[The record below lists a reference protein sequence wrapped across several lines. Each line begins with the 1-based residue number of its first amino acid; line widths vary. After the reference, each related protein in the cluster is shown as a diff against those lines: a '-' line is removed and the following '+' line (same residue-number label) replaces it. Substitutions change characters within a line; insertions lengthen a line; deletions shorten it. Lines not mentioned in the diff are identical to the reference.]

1 VVKLPLGLRL
11 PNGNEETSTTE
22 NISKSGVCFACDL
35 EMQIGDR
42 VYVSV
47 GVGSP
52 GEELDIP
59 SRVVW
64 RRPTKEKGR
73 AFYGVKLEGAA

>member
-11 PNGNEETSTTE
+11 PDGLEETSTTE
-22 NISKSGVCFACDL
+22 NICKAGMCFGCDL

-42 VYVSV
+42 VYVTV
-47 GVGSP
+47 GAGSA

-59 SRVVW
+59 SRVIW
-64 RRPTKEKGR
+64 RRPAKEKGR
-73 AFYGVKLEGAA
+73 AFYGVKFEQAE